1 MTLAENTWLATA
13 ETVAGDVLDRHA
25 ADVDADGRWPAESVA
40 ALAASGLLGLCVPAE
55 FGGGAAS
62 PTAFTAVVTAL
73 ARRCASTGMIYL
85 MHACGT
91 QVVAQAKSF
100 PPREAVL
107 REIAAGRHLT
117 TLAFSEKGSR
127 SHFWAPVSRAVADG
141 EYHRL
146 SAEKSWV
153 TSAHHAD
160 SYVVSAG
167 SRAAAGPT
175 DSTLYYLP
183 KGTPGL
189 DFSARFDGMGLRGND
204 SAPVRLENVAVPDA
218 HRLSDDGGG
227 FGVMMATVLPWF
239 QVGNAAV
246 SVGIARAA
254 TEGIRRHLLASKLEH
269 LGQPLA
275 ALMNLRARLA
285 QMAVAADTAAA
296 FLADVCRRMEAGAAD
311 AMLGVLG
318 AKAAAGEMALTV
330 TDLAMRTGGGACF
343 SRHLSVERNFRDARA
358 AAVMAPTT
366 DALYDFIAKAMLDMP
381 LF

>member
-1 MTLAENTWLATA
+1 M
-13 ETVAGDVLDRHA
+13 
-25 ADVDADGRWPAESVA
+25 
-40 ALAASGLLGLCVPAE
+40 
-55 FGGGAAS
+55 
-62 PTAFTAVVTAL
+62 
-73 ARRCASTGMIYL
+73 
-85 MHACGT
+85 
-91 QVVAQAKSF
+91 
-100 PPREAVL
+100 
-107 REIAAGRHLT
+107 
-117 TLAFSEKGSR
+117 
-127 SHFWAPVSRAVADG
+127 
-141 EYHRL
+141 
-146 SAEKSWV
+146 
-153 TSAHHAD
+153 
-160 SYVVSAG
+160 
-167 SRAAAGPT
+167 
-175 DSTLYYLP
+175 
-183 KGTPGL
+183 
-189 DFSARFDGMGLRGND
+189 
-204 SAPVRLENVAVPDA
+204 RLENVAVPDA

-239 QVGNAAV
+239 QVGSAAV

-275 ALMNLRARLA
+275 GLMNLRARLA
-285 QMAVAADTAAA
+285 QMAVATDTVAA

-318 AKAAAGEMALTV
+318 AKAVAGEMALTV